1 MQSDNGPAT
10 LPVPDRDELR
20 CAASAPCASFDRAAV
35 MPSSLPNSPAELADA
50 PWPVIAAYYDAL
62 AADAPTRETA
72 REWLLQW
79 SLLEELVN
87 EASSQAL
94 IAYTGNTGDA
104 EAETRYL
111 RFVTEIQPNAEAR
124 QTGLAKL
131 LIGTGIDDAD
141 IALLLREFHTSVA
154 IFRDANVT
162 RFAQIE
168 ELSAAYQKLAGG
180 LSVDIDGQTLTI
192 PQLQPLLESD
202 DRVARERAFR
212 AGADAYW
219 SHRDEMADL
228 FDKMYALRQEVARE
242 SGFADFQAFAFA
254 SKHRH
259 DYSPDDVARFHDAV
273 AEVVTPAV
281 ARVHAYRRERLG
293 VEAVRPWDLAVDPDA
308 LPPLRPFKDVAD
320 FVATSARI
328 FSALDGELGGRF
340 ADMARDGLLDLESR
354 PKKAPGG
361 YCTTLHHRK
370 QPFVFMNAV
379 GVSDDVTTLVHEAG
393 HCFHAY
399 LASHQELIWQRG
411 TGSEAAEL
419 ASMSMELLAAP
430 YFAQPVGYYTP
441 DQARRAQ
448 AAHLEDVLLALPHIA
463 SVDAFQRWIY
473 TSGEGHDRD
482 ARDAAW
488 LRLRSRFEQGIDW
501 SGLNRERTARW
512 YRQLHIFELP
522 FYYIEYGIA
531 QLGALQV
538 WKRSLTDP
546 DGALAGY
553 KAALR
558 LGGTR
563 SLPALYSA
571 AGARLIFDTDGMRE
585 LVRLVEERLE
595 TLRGSTVS

>member
-1 MQSDNGPAT
+1 MPHL
-10 LPVPDRDELR
+10 LPT
-20 CAASAPCASFDRAAV
+20 
-35 MPSSLPNSPAELADA
+35 SPADLADA
-50 PWPVIAAYYDAL
+50 SWLAIAAFYDAL
-62 AADAPTRETA
+62 AVEGPTRETA
-72 REWLLQW
+72 REWLRSW
-79 SLLEELVN
+79 SLLEEIVN

-94 IAYTGNTGDA
+94 IAYTGNTADSA
-104 EAETRYL
+104 AETRYL
-111 RFVTEIQPNAEAR
+111 RFVTEIQPNVEAR
-124 QTGLAKL
+124 QTGLAEL
-131 LIGTGIDDAD
+131 LLATGVDDAD
-141 IALLLREFHTSVA
+141 IGTLLREFRTTVS
-154 IFRDANVT
+154 IFRDANT
-162 RFAQIE
+162 ERFAQIE
-168 ELSAAYQKLAGG
+168 EQSAAYQKLAGG
-180 LSVDIDGQTLTI
+180 LSVDIDGKSLTI

-202 DRVARERAFR
+202 DRDARERAFR
-212 AGADAYW
+212 AGADAYL
-219 SHRDEMADL
+219 SRRDDMAEL
-228 FDKMYALRQEVARE
+228 FDRMYGLRQEVARE
-242 SGFADFQAFAFA
+242 AGFADFQAFSFEA
-254 SKHRH
+254 KHRY
-259 DYSPDDVARFHDAV
+259 DYTADDVARFHDAV
-273 AEVVTPAV
+273 AAVVTPAA

-293 VEAVRPWDLAVDPDA
+293 VDVLRPWDLAVDPDGLA
-308 LPPLRPFKDVAD
+308 PLRPFRDASE
-320 FVATSARI
+320 FVASSSRV
-328 FSALDGELGGRF
+328 FSTLDSELGSRF

-354 PKKAPGG
+354 PNKAPGG
-361 YCTTLHHRK
+361 YCTTLHYRK

-430 YFAQPVGYYTP
+430 LFAVPVGYYTP

-473 TSGEGHDRD
+473 TSGSGHDRD
-482 ARDAAW
+482 ARDQAW
-488 LRLRSRFEQGIDW
+488 LALRTRFETGIDW
-501 SGLNRERTARW
+501 TGLERERTARW

-546 DGALAGY
+546 EGALAGY
-553 KAALR
+553 KNALR

-563 SLPALYSA
+563 SLPELYAA
-571 AGARLIFDTDGMRE
+571 AGARLIFDAESMRE
-585 LVRLVEERLE
+585 LVGLVEDRLE

>member
-1 MQSDNGPAT
+1 MPF
-10 LPVPDRDELR
+10 
-20 CAASAPCASFDRAAV
+20 SF
-35 MPSSLPNSPAELADA
+35 PKSPAELADA
-50 PWPVIAAYYDAL
+50 TWPAIAAYYDAL
-62 AADAPTRETA
+62 ASAAPSRATA
-72 REWLLQW
+72 REWLQRW

-87 EASSQAL
+87 EAASQAL
-94 IAYTGNTGDA
+94 IAYTGNTADAAA
-104 EAETRYL
+104 EARYL

-124 QTGLAKL
+124 QTGLAQL
-131 LIGTGIDDAD
+131 LIATGIDDAD
-141 IALLLREFHTSVA
+141 LAVLLREFRTTVS
-154 IFRDANVT
+154 IFREANVA

-180 LSVDIDGQTLTI
+180 LSVEIDGQTLTI

-202 DRVARERAFR
+202 DRVAREQAFR
-212 AGADAYW
+212 AGADAYL
-219 SHRDEMADL
+219 SHRAEISEL
-228 FDKMYALRQEVARE
+228 FEKMYVLRQEVARE
-242 SGFADFQAFAFA
+242 SGFANYEAYAFA
-254 SKHRH
+254 SKHRY
-259 DYSPDDVARFHDAV
+259 DYTADDVARFHDAV
-273 AEVVTPAV
+273 AEVVTPAA
-281 ARVHAYRRERLG
+281 ARVHAHRRERLG
-293 VEAVRPWDLAVDPDA
+293 VDSVRPWDLAVDPDGLA
-308 LPPLRPFKDVAD
+308 PLRPFRDAAE
-320 FVATSARI
+320 FVATSSRI
-328 FSALDGELGGRF
+328 FTALDAELGSRF
-340 ADMARDGLLDLESR
+340 DDMARDGLLDLESR

-430 YFAQPVGYYTP
+430 LFALPVGYYTP

-488 LRLRSRFEQGIDW
+488 LRLRTRFEQGIDW
-501 SGLNRERTARW
+501 SGLDRERTARW

-558 LGGTR
+558 LGGTQG
-563 SLPALYSA
+563 LPALYAA
-571 AGARLIFDTDGMRE
+571 AGARLIFDAEGMRE
-585 LVRLVEERLE
+585 LVGLVEERLE

>member
-1 MQSDNGPAT
+1 
-10 LPVPDRDELR
+10 
-20 CAASAPCASFDRAAV
+20 
-35 MPSSLPNSPAELADA
+35 MPPSLPNSPAELADA
-50 PWPVIAAYYDAL
+50 TWHDIAAYYDAL
-62 AADAPTRETA
+62 AAEGPTADTA
-72 REWLLQW
+72 RDWLRRW

-94 IAYTGNTGDA
+94 IAYTGNTADAAA
-104 EAETRYL
+104 EARYL
-111 RFVTEIQPNAEAR
+111 RFVTGIQPNAEAR
-124 QTGLAKL
+124 QTGLATL
-131 LIGTGIDDAD
+131 LLATGIDDTD
-141 IALLLREFHTSVA
+141 IATLLREFSTTVS
-154 IFRDANVT
+154 IFRDANT
-162 RFAQIE
+162 ERFAQIE
-168 ELSAAYQKLAGG
+168 EQSAAYQKIAGG
-180 LSVDIDGQTLTI
+180 LSVGIDGRTLTI

-212 AGADAYW
+212 AGADAYL
-219 SHRDEMADL
+219 SCRDAMAGL
-228 FDKMYALRQEVARE
+228 FDRMYGLRQAVAHE
-242 SGFADFQAFAFA
+242 AGFADFQAFSFVA
-254 SKHRH
+254 KHRY
-259 DYSPDDVARFHDAV
+259 DYTADDVARFHDAV
-273 AEVVTPAV
+273 AEVFTPAA

-293 VEAVRPWDLAVDPDA
+293 VDTLRPWDLAVDPDGLA
-308 LPPLRPFKDVAD
+308 PLRPFRDANE
-320 FVATSARI
+320 FVATSARV
-328 FSALDGELGGRF
+328 FSTLDAELGSRF
-340 ADMARDGLLDLESR
+340 ADMARDRLLDLESR
-354 PKKAPGG
+354 PNKAPGG
-361 YCTTLHHRK
+361 YCTTLHFRK

-399 LASHQELIWQRG
+399 LASEQELIWQRG

-430 YFAQPVGYYTP
+430 YFALPVGYYTP

-473 TSGEGHDRD
+473 TSGKGHDRD

-488 LRLRSRFEQGIDW
+488 LELRARFESGVDW
-501 SGLNRERTARW
+501 SGLDRERTARW

-546 DGALAGY
+546 EGALAGY
-553 KAALR
+553 KSALR

-563 SLPALYSA
+563 SLPALYAA
-571 AGARLIFDTDGMRE
+571 AGARLIFDADGMRE
-585 LVRLVEERLE
+585 LVALVEDRLE
-595 TLRGSTVS
+595 MLRGSTVS

>member
-1 MQSDNGPAT
+1 MPPL
-10 LPVPDRDELR
+10 LPKSPDD
-20 CAASAPCASFDRAAV
+20 
-35 MPSSLPNSPAELADA
+35 LADA
-50 PWPVIAAYYDAL
+50 SWLEIAAYYDAL
-62 AADAPTRETA
+62 AADAPTPETA
-72 REWLLQW
+72 RGWLRQW

-87 EASSQAL
+87 EASSNAL
-94 IAYTGNTGDA
+94 IAYTGNTADSAA
-104 EAETRYL
+104 EARYL
-111 RFVTEIQPNAEAR
+111 RFVTEIQPNVEAR
-124 QTGLAKL
+124 QTGLATL
-131 LIGTGIDDAD
+131 LIATGIADAD
-141 IALLLREFHTSVA
+141 LAILLREFRTSVS
-154 IFRDANVT
+154 IFRDANVA

-180 LSVDIDGQTLTI
+180 LSVEIDGRTLTI

-202 DRVARERAFR
+202 DRAARERAFR
-212 AGADAYW
+212 AGADAYLA
-219 SHRDEMADL
+219 HRDEMSTL
-228 FDKMYALRQEVARE
+228 FERMLELRQAVAHE
-242 SGFADFQAFAFA
+242 SGFADFQAYSFAA
-254 SKHRH
+254 KHRY
-259 DYSPDDVARFHDAV
+259 DYTAVDVAGFHDAV
-273 AEVVTPAV
+273 ADVVSPAA

-293 VEAVRPWDLAVDPDA
+293 VDSVRPWDLAVDPDGLA
-308 LPPLRPFKDVAD
+308 PLRPFRDAAE
-320 FVATSARI
+320 FVATSGRI
-328 FSALDGELGGRF
+328 FSTLDAELGSRF

-354 PKKAPGG
+354 QNKAPGG

-430 YFAQPVGYYTP
+430 HFALPVGYYTP

-488 LRLRSRFEQGIDW
+488 LAIRSRFEQGVDW
-501 SGLNRERTARW
+501 SGLERERTARW

-531 QLGALQV
+531 QLGALQI

-546 DGALAGY
+546 EGALAGY

-563 SLPALYSA
+563 SLPDLYAA
-571 AGARLIFDTDGMRE
+571 AGTRLIFDADGMRE
-585 LVRLVEERLE
+585 LVGLVEDRLE

>member
-1 MQSDNGPAT
+1 MRQIRLKPSVT
-10 LPVPDRDELR
+10 
-20 CAASAPCASFDRAAV
+20 SARPAV
-35 MPSSLPNSPAELADA
+35 MPPALPKSPADLADA
-50 PWPVIAAYYDAL
+50 TWPEIAEFYDAL
-62 AADAPTRETA
+62 AAEHPTRSTA
-72 REWLLQW
+72 RAWLRQW
-79 SLLEELVN
+79 SLLEEIVN

-94 IAYTGNTGDA
+94 IAYTGNTADSVA
-104 EAETRYL
+104 EARYL
-111 RFVTEIQPNAEAR
+111 RFVSEIQPNAEAR
-124 QTGLAKL
+124 QTGLADL
-131 LIGTGIDDAD
+131 LIATGIDDAD
-141 IALLLREFHTSVA
+141 IATLLREFRTTVS
-154 IFRDANVT
+154 IFRAENVA

-180 LSVDIDGQTLTI
+180 LSVEIDGRTLTI

-202 DRVARERAFR
+202 DRAAREHAFR
-212 AGADAYW
+212 AGADAYLAQ
-219 SHRDEMADL
+219 RDAMSDL
-228 FDKMYALRQEVARE
+228 FDRMYALRQDVARA
-242 SGFADFQAFAFA
+242 SGFADFEAYSFA
-254 SKHRH
+254 SKHRY

-273 AEVVTPAV
+273 ADVVTPAA
-281 ARVHAYRRERLG
+281 ARVHAFRRERLG
-293 VEAVRPWDLAVDPDA
+293 VDTVRPWDLAVDPDGLA
-308 LPPLRPFKDVAD
+308 PLRPFRDAAD
-320 FVATSARI
+320 FVAASGRI
-328 FSALDGELGGRF
+328 FSALDSELGARF

-354 PKKAPGG
+354 QNKAPGG
-361 YCTTLHHRK
+361 YCTTLHYRK

-399 LASHQELIWQRG
+399 LASDKELIWQRG

-419 ASMSMELLAAP
+419 ASMSMELLASP
-430 YFAQPVGYYTP
+430 YFALPVGYYTP

-473 TSGEGHDRD
+473 TSGTGRDRE

-488 LRLRSRFEQGIDW
+488 LEVRARFESGVDW
-501 SGLNRERTARW
+501 SGLDRERTARW

-546 DGALAGY
+546 EGALAGY
-553 KAALR
+553 KSALR

-563 SLPALYSA
+563 SLPALYAA
-571 AGARLIFDTDGMRE
+571 AGARLIFDADGMRE
-585 LVRLVEERLE
+585 LVALVEERLE
-595 TLRGSTVS
+595 MLRGSTVS

>member
-1 MQSDNGPAT
+1 
-10 LPVPDRDELR
+10 
-20 CAASAPCASFDRAAV
+20 
-35 MPSSLPNSPAELADA
+35 MPSSIPNSPAELADA
-50 PWPVIAAYYDAL
+50 TWPEIEAYYDAL
-62 AADAPTRETA
+62 ANEAPTPATA
-72 REWLLQW
+72 REWLRQW

-87 EASSQAL
+87 EASSQSL
-94 IAYTGNTGDA
+94 IAYTGNTADPEA
-104 EAETRYL
+104 EARYL

-124 QTGLAKL
+124 QTGLAQL
-131 LIGTGIDDAD
+131 LIDTGIDDTD
-141 IALLLREFHTSVA
+141 IAILLREFRTTVS
-154 IFRDANVT
+154 IFRDANVA

-168 ELSAAYQKLAGG
+168 ELSAGYQKLAGG
-180 LSVDIDGQTLTI
+180 LSVELDGRTLTI

-202 DRVARERAFR
+202 DRQARERAFR
-212 AGADAYW
+212 AGADAYLA
-219 SHRDEMADL
+219 HRDEVSEL
-228 FDKMYALRQEVARE
+228 FEKMYALRQDVARE
-242 SGFADFQAFAFA
+242 SGFADYQAFAFA
-254 SKHRH
+254 SKHRY
-259 DYSPDDVARFHDAV
+259 DYTADDVARFHDAV
-273 AEVVTPAV
+273 AEVVTPAA
-281 ARVHAYRRERLG
+281 ARVHAHRRNRLG
-293 VEAVRPWDLAVDPDA
+293 VETVRPWDLAVDPDGLA
-308 LPPLRPFKDVAD
+308 PLRPFTDVAE
-320 FVATSARI
+320 FVATSGRI
-328 FSALDGELGGRF
+328 FTALDPELGARF

-354 PKKAPGG
+354 PNKAPGG

-399 LASHQELIWQRG
+399 LASDRELIWQRG

-430 YFAQPVGYYTP
+430 YFAMPVGYYTP

-501 SGLNRERTARW
+501 TGLDRERTARW

-546 DGALAGY
+546 AGALAGY
-553 KAALR
+553 KAALE
-558 LGGTR
+558 LGGTQ
-563 SLPALYSA
+563 SLPALYAA
-571 AGARLIFDTDGMRE
+571 AGARLIFDADGMRE
-585 LVRLVEERLE
+585 LVGLVEERLE

>member
-1 MQSDNGPAT
+1 
-10 LPVPDRDELR
+10 
-20 CAASAPCASFDRAAV
+20 
-35 MPSSLPNSPAELADA
+35 MPPTLPNSPAELADA
-50 PWPVIAAYYDAL
+50 TWPDVAAYYDAL
-62 AADAPTRETA
+62 EGETLTRDSA
-72 REWLLQW
+72 RAWLRQW
-79 SLLEELVN
+79 SLLEEMVN

-94 IAYTGNTGDA
+94 IAYTGNTQDGVA
-104 EAETRYL
+104 EERYL
-111 RFVTEIQPNAEAR
+111 RFVTEIQPNVEAR
-124 QTGLAKL
+124 QTGLAEL
-131 LIGTGIDDAD
+131 LLATGIDDAD
-141 IALLLREFHTSVA
+141 IATLLREFRTTVSV
-154 IFRDANVT
+154 FRAANVE

-168 ELSAAYQKLAGG
+168 ELSATYQKMAGG
-180 LSVDIDGQTLTI
+180 LSVDIDGRTLTI

-202 DRVARERAFR
+202 DRSARERAFR
-212 AGADAYW
+212 AGADAYL
-219 SHRDEMADL
+219 SHRDAMADL
-228 FDKMYALRQEVARE
+228 FDRMYALRQEVAHE
-242 SGFADFQAFAFA
+242 SGFSDFQAFSFVA
-254 SKHRH
+254 KHRYH
-259 DYSPDDVARFHDAV
+259 YTADDVVRFHDAV
-273 AEVVTPAV
+273 ADVLTPAA

-293 VEAVRPWDLAVDPDA
+293 VETLRPWDLAVDPDGLA
-308 LPPLRPFKDVAD
+308 PLRPFRDASE
-320 FVATSARI
+320 FVASSSRI
-328 FSALDGELGGRF
+328 FTTLDGELGSRF
-340 ADMARDGLLDLESR
+340 VDMARDGLLDLESR
-354 PKKAPGG
+354 PNKAPGG
-361 YCTTLHHRK
+361 YCTTLHFRK

-399 LASHQELIWQRG
+399 LASDQELIWQRG

-430 YFAQPVGYYTP
+430 YFALPVGYYTP

-473 TSGEGHDRD
+473 TSGMGHDRD

-488 LRLRSRFEQGIDW
+488 LALRTRFESGIDW
-501 SGLNRERTARW
+501 SELERERTARW

-531 QLGALQV
+531 QLGALQI

-563 SLPALYSA
+563 SLPELYAA
-571 AGARLIFDTDGMRE
+571 AGARLIFDADGMRA
-585 LVRLVEERLE
+585 LVGLVEDRLE
-595 TLRGSTVS
+595 MLRGSTVS

>member
-1 MQSDNGPAT
+1 MPLT
-10 LPVPDRDELR
+10 LP
-20 CAASAPCASFDRAAV
+20 S
-35 MPSSLPNSPAELADA
+35 SPAALADA
-50 PWPVIAAYYDAL
+50 TWPDIAAYYDAL
-62 AADAPTRETA
+62 ATEPPTRASA
-72 REWLLQW
+72 REWLRQW

-87 EASSQAL
+87 EASSQSL
-94 IAYTGNTGDA
+94 IAYTGNTADA
-104 EAETRYL
+104 EAESRYL
-111 RFVTEIQPNAEAR
+111 RFVSEIQPNAEAR

-131 LIGTGIDDAD
+131 LIATGIDDAD
-141 IALLLREFHTSVA
+141 IAVLLREFRTTVS
-154 IFRDANVT
+154 IFRNENVQ

-180 LSVDIDGQTLTI
+180 LSVEIDGRTLTI

-202 DRVARERAFR
+202 DRAARERAFR
-212 AGADAYW
+212 AGAAAYL
-219 SHRDEMADL
+219 SHRDTMADL
-228 FDKMYALRQEVARE
+228 FEKMYALRQDVARA
-242 SGFADFQAFAFA
+242 SGFDDFQAFAFA
-254 SKHRH
+254 SKHRY
-259 DYSPDDVARFHDAV
+259 DYTAADVARFHDAV
-273 AEVVTPAV
+273 AAVVTPAA

-293 VEAVRPWDLAVDPDA
+293 VEALRPWDLAVDADGLA
-308 LPPLRPFKDVAD
+308 PLRPFRDAEE
-320 FVATSARI
+320 FVATSGRI
-328 FSALDGELGGRF
+328 FSTLDEDLGLRF

-354 PKKAPGG
+354 PNKAPGG

-399 LASHQELIWQRG
+399 LASDKELIWQRG

-430 YFAQPVGYYTP
+430 LFAMPVGYYTP

-473 TSGEGHDRD
+473 TSGAGHDRD

-488 LRLRSRFEQGIDW
+488 LALRQRFEQGVDW
-501 SGLNRERTARW
+501 SGLDRERTARW

-531 QLGALQV
+531 QLGALQL

-546 DGALAGY
+546 AAALAGY

-563 SLPALYSA
+563 TLPELYA
-571 AGARLIFDTDGMRE
+571 VAGARLVFDADGMRE
-585 LVRLVEERLE
+585 LVELVEERLE
-595 TLRGSTVS
+595 TLRGSTVG